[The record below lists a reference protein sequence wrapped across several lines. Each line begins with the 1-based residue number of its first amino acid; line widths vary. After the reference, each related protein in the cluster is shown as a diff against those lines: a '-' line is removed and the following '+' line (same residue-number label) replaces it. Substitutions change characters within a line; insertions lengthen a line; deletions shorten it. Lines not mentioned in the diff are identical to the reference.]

1 MFNEKAEII
10 FFILLAILIGIM
22 IGYLLAKSSKNQ
34 EEEIDS
40 DMHIDATTGIVFDDS
55 LFKRRC

>member
-1 MFNEKAEII
+1 MFNEKVEII
-10 FFILLAILIGIM
+10 FFILLAVLIGIM

-40 DMHIDATTGIVFDDS
+40 DMHIDATTGIVSDDS